1 MNREIKWL
9 GQSIIEQ
16 IPLEDDIQFWT
27 RQLTEHALFL
37 HLLLEEPTLK
47 AQALQLHKLW
57 ERKGTTHRALS
68 ELIAFKEH
76 VIGRLRR
83 GEWLGWALLSFV
95 EHILYEARYFQ
106 ARLSG
111 SFAANKELSTWL
123 KIVKDHADVG
133 PKLIDP
139 QANGYAAQA
148 APLSATLGQLQARC
162 GSGCTHEV
170 DKAFQTANVWVQGIP
185 ADLNIVHPALKAHIL
200 RENSR
205 GIMVNKIIGGV
216 L

>member
-16 IPLEDDIQFWT
+16 IPLQDDIQFWT
-27 RQLTEHALFL
+27 QQLTEHELFL
-37 HLLLEEPTLK
+37 HLLLEEPKLK

-57 ERKGTTHRALS
+57 QSGGPLS
-68 ELIAFKEH
+68 ARVDELIAFKEH
-76 VIGRLRR
+76 VIGRLKA

-95 EHILYEARYFQ
+95 EHILYEAQYFR

-111 SFAANKELSTWL
+111 GYSSQKELGTWIR
-123 KIVKDHADVG
+123 IVKDHADVG

-148 APLSATLGQLQARC
+148 APLSAQLGALQARC
-162 GSGCTHEV
+162 GSGCTHEI

-185 ADLNIVHPALKAHIL
+185 SGLNTVHPVLKAHIL

-205 GIMVNKIIGGV
+205 GIMINRLLGEGR
-216 L
+216 